1 MLTHYLLFYTVTDD
15 YVERRAAFREQH
27 LDLARSYARDGRLVL
42 GGALRDPVDQAVL
55 LFLVDDPAII
65 EEFVRN
71 DPYVIHGLV
80 SNWTIRPWTTVVGE
94 HASHAV

>member
-1 MLTHYLLFYTVTDD
+1 MPSHYLLFYTVTDD
-15 YVERRAAFREQH
+15 YIERRAAFREQH
-27 LDLARSYARDGRLVL
+27 LALARSFAHDGRLVL

-55 LFLVDDPAII
+55 LFLVDDPAVI

-80 SNWTIRPWTTVVGE
+80 SHWTIRPWTTVVGV